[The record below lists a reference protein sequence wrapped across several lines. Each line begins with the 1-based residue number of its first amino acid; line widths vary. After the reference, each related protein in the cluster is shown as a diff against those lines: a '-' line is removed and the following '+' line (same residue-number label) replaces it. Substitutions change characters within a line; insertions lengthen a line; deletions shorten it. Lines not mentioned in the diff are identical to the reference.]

1 LERSEEEAWL
11 NTRRSDVADYL
22 KSEGVAHGQ
31 IGEYPAWH
39 LWPHVSIWA
48 IESVKSP
55 GWVGWWVVCG
65 DHPTDYVSSTDIKD
79 PRSAMR
85 AIGRRWNEV
94 SAFMLR
100 GETHPSITIGTPELM
115 ARTREVASVACRDAS
130 RVAADDD
137 VWVETAP

>member
-1 LERSEEEAWL
+1 MGRSQEEAWL
-11 NTRRSDVADYL
+11 NTRRSDVANYL

-39 LWPHVSIWA
+39 LWPSVSIWA

-65 DHPTDYVSSTDIKD
+65 DHPTDYVSSKDIKD
-79 PRSAMR
+79 ARSAMR
-85 AIGRRWNEV
+85 AIGKRWNEV

-100 GETHPSITIGTPELM
+100 GETHPSITIGTSEQGPELGKLLQ
-115 ARTREVASVACRDAS
+115 ARADMLLKW
-130 RVAADDD
+130 AADDD
-137 VWVETAP
+137 IWIETEP